1 MYAFYS
7 SWRSSLSIL
16 ACVPFMTA
24 SVLLLVKLNSS
35 ATERKNASYIKA
47 GSIVTM
53 SVSSIRTI
61 LSLNAVQVV
70 IDKFV
75 AATEE
80 AYRGAVGQSHLL
92 GFAYGSQMASMLLSY
107 VPVTLYGS
115 YLMYNAV
122 RDTGCDPSGGVLGV
136 DTCDPAGKDVFGS
149 LMGITVAASVLPQ
162 VCASSI
168 GMNCICW
175 VVERNAGEL
184 KLFCRLFSLVI

>member
-1 MYAFYS
+1 MPTTGAELVLPFYRGVGRKLAGGVQFFISCLGGMVYAFYS

-107 VPVTLYGS
+107 VP
-115 YLMYNAV
+115 
-122 RDTGCDPSGGVLGV
+122 
-136 DTCDPAGKDVFGS
+136 
-149 LMGITVAASVLPQ
+149 AASHDAV
-162 VCASSI
+162 AS
-168 GMNCICW
+168 
-175 VVERNAGEL
+175 
-184 KLFCRLFSLVI
+184 LFGDRDAV